1 MDGVLFK
8 IDFEKAYDKVKWSCL
23 QQALRIKGFPPKWC
37 DWMECFI
44 QRGSVGIKFSDDIGQ
59 YFQTLKGLRQDDPF
73 SRILFNIVA
82 HMLAII
88 IAMTKEDGQIG
99 SLVPHLVDGRISI
112 LQ

>member
-1 MDGVLFK
+1 M
-8 IDFEKAYDKVKWSCL
+8 
-23 QQALRIKGFPPKWC
+23 KGFPPKWC
-37 DWMECFI
+37 DWIARFI
-44 QRGSVGIKFSDDIGQ
+44 QGESVGIKFSDDIGQ

-73 SRILFNIVA
+73 SPFLFNIAA

-88 IAMTKEDGQIG
+88 IAMAKEDGQIG